1 MNELYYD
8 SRMLLIYLAVK
19 YKGDY
24 EQMLNAIILKET
36 NIPYEEVMRVCKSV
50 TSKVMTY
57 LDYDYP
63 SKLKQIQKPPLVL
76 FYYGDISL
84 LDKKSISVVGSRE
97 HSKYGKHCTERVIAD
112 IIKGKVVVS
121 GLARGIDAI
130 AHKAAIANGG
140 QTIAILGSGI
150 DCCYPKENQEL
161 YEEIKKNHL
170 LMSEYPFDTQPSKD
184 NFPMRNR
191 IVVGLGDAMFIPQIN
206 SYTSG
211 TMISINLG
219 LNLGKEI
226 YVAPHP
232 LGSEAINNRMLNE
245 GATLI
250 ESKEQ
255 LLRDLGWSE
264 S

>member
-8 SRMLLIYLAVK
+8 SRMLLVYLAVK

-24 EQMLNAIILKET
+24 EQMLNAIVLNDI
-36 NIPYEEVMRVCKSV
+36 NIPYKEVLDVYNSLNC
-50 TSKVMTY
+50 KVMTY

-63 SKLKQIQKPPLVL
+63 ARLKMIQRPPLVL

-97 HSKYGKHCTERVIAD
+97 YSRYGKHVTESVIAG

-121 GLARGIDAI
+121 GLAKGIDAI
-130 AHKAAIANGG
+130 AHQAAIDNGG
-140 QTIAILGSGI
+140 KTIAILGSGI
-150 DCCYPKENQEL
+150 DHCYPSENKAL

-191 IVVGLGDAMFIPQIN
+191 IVVALGDAMFIPQIN
-206 SYTSG
+206 TYMSG

-219 LNLGKEI
+219 LSLGKDI
-226 YVAPHP
+226 FVAPHP
-232 LGSEAINNRMLNE
+232 LGDGTINNQMLNE
-245 GATLI
+245 GAALI
-250 ESKEQ
+250 ESNEQ
-255 LLRDLGWSE
+255 LLHDLGWSE
-264 S
+264 I

>member
-1 MNELYYD
+1 MKELYYD
-8 SRMLLIYLAVK
+8 SRMLLIFLAVK

-24 EQMLNAIILKET
+24 EQMLNAMILKET
-36 NIPYEEVMRVCKSV
+36 NYPYEEVKKVCDSV
-50 TSKVMTY
+50 TSKVMTL

-63 SKLKQIQKPPLVL
+63 AKLKQVFRPPIVL

-97 HSKYGKHCTERVIAD
+97 YSNYGKHCTERVIAD

-121 GLARGIDAI
+121 GMARGIDTI

-150 DCCYPKENQEL
+150 DYCYPPENKEL

-170 LMSEYPFDTQPSKD
+170 IMSEYPFDTPPSKD

-191 IVVGLGDAMFIPQIN
+191 IVVGLGDAMFIPQVN
-206 SYTSG
+206 SFSSG
-211 TMISINLG
+211 TMISINFG
-219 LNLGKEI
+219 LNLNKEI

-232 LGSEAINNRMLNE
+232 LGSEAVNNQLLNE
-245 GATLI
+245 GATLV

-264 S
+264 K

>member
-8 SRMLLIYLAVK
+8 SRKLLVYLAVK

-24 EQMLNAIILKET
+24 EQILNAILLKET
-36 NIPYEEVMRVCKSV
+36 DVPYEEVLDVYQSLKC
-50 TSKVMTY
+50 KVMTY

-63 SKLKQIQKPPLVL
+63 LRLKQIKHPPIVL

-84 LDKKSISVVGSRE
+84 LDKRSISVVGSRE
-97 HSKYGKHCTERVIAD
+97 YSEYGKECTERIIAE

-121 GLARGIDAI
+121 GLAKGIDAI
-130 AHKAAIANGG
+130 AHQAAIDNGG

-150 DCCYPKENQEL
+150 DYCYPSENKEL

-170 LMSEYPFDTQPSKD
+170 LMSEYPFDTIPD
-184 NFPMRNR
+184 RDHFPMRNR
-191 IVVGLGDAMFIPQIN
+191 IVAALGDALFVPQIN
-206 SYTSG
+206 TYMSG
-211 TMISINLG
+211 TMITLNLA
-219 LNLGKEI
+219 LNLGKEVF
-226 YVAPHP
+226 VAPHP
-232 LGSEAINNRMLNE
+232 FGSGTINNSMLNE

-255 LLRDLGWSE
+255 MLRDLHWSDE
-264 S
+264 

>member
-24 EQMLNAIILKET
+24 DQMLNAIILKDF
-36 NIPYEEVMRVCKSV
+36 NVPYQEALKVYKSLPC
-50 TSKVMTY
+50 KVMTY

-63 SKLKQIQKPPLVL
+63 TRLKQIQRPPLVL

-84 LDKKSISVVGSRE
+84 LDKKSIAVVGSRE
-97 HSKYGKHCTERVIAD
+97 YSRYGKHCTESVIAG

-121 GLARGIDAI
+121 GLAKGIDAI
-130 AHKAAIANGG
+130 AHQAAIENGG
-140 QTIAILGSGI
+140 KTIAILGSGI
-150 DCCYPKENQEL
+150 DHCYPVENKEL

-170 LMSEYPFDTQPSKD
+170 LMSEYPFDTMPD
-184 NFPMRNR
+184 RDHFPMRNR
-191 IVVGLGDAMFIPQIN
+191 IVVALGDAMFIPQIN
-206 SYTSG
+206 TYMSG

-226 YVAPHP
+226 FVAPHP
-232 LGSEAINNRMLNE
+232 LDSQTINNRLLNE

-250 ESKEQ
+250 ESNEQ
-255 LLRDLGWSE
+255 MLHDLGWSE
-264 S
+264 

>member
-1 MNELYYD
+1 M
-8 SRMLLIYLAVK
+8 LIYLAVK

-24 EQMLNAIILKET
+24 EQMLNAMILKDVD
-36 NIPYEEVMRVCKSV
+36 IPYEEVMRVYKSLPCKA
-50 TSKVMTY
+50 MTY

-63 SKLKQIQKPPLVL
+63 ERLKRIKKPPFVL

-97 HSKYGKHCTERVIAD
+97 YSNYGKHCTERVIAG
-112 IIKGKVVVS
+112 IIKGNVVVS

-130 AHKAAIANGG
+130 AHQAAIDNGG
-140 QTIAILGSGI
+140 KTIAILGSGI
-150 DCCYPKENQEL
+150 DYCYPAENRKL

-170 LMSEYPFDTQPSKD
+170 IMSEYPFDAMPERD

-191 IVVGLGDAMFIPQIN
+191 IVAALGDALFVPQIN
-206 SYTSG
+206 AYMSG
-211 TMISINLG
+211 TMITINLA
-219 LNLGKEI
+219 LELGKEVF
-226 YVAPHP
+226 VAPQP
-232 LGSEAINNRMLNE
+232 LGSDTVNNAMINE

-255 LLRDLGWSE
+255 MLRDLHWSE
-264 S
+264 

>member
-24 EQMLNAIILKET
+24 EQMLNAIMLKDI
-36 NIPYEEVMRVCKSV
+36 NVPYEEALKVYQSLSC
-50 TSKVMTY
+50 KVMTY

-63 SKLKQIQKPPLVL
+63 ARLKQIQRPPLVL

-84 LDKKSISVVGSRE
+84 LDKKSIAVVGSRDF
-97 HSKYGKHCTERVIAD
+97 SNYGKHVTERVIAD

-121 GLARGIDAI
+121 GLAKGIDAI
-130 AHKAAIANGG
+130 AHQAAINNGG
-140 QTIAILGSGI
+140 RTIAILGSGI
-150 DCCYPKENQEL
+150 DYCYPSENKKL
-161 YEEIKKNHL
+161 YEVIKKNHL
-170 LMSEYPFDTQPSKD
+170 VMSEYPFDTQPSKD

-211 TMISINLG
+211 TMISINFG

-232 LGSEAINNRMLNE
+232 LGSDAINNKMLNE

>member
-8 SRMLLIYLAVK
+8 SRKLLIYLAVK

-24 EQMLNAIILKET
+24 EQMLGAMILKDV
-36 NIPYEEVMRVCKSV
+36 NAPYEEVLKVCNSLPCKAI
-50 TSKVMTY
+50 TF

-63 SKLKQIQKPPLVL
+63 ERLKQIQRPPLVL

-84 LDKKSISVVGSRE
+84 LDKKSIAVVGSRE
-97 HSKYGKHCTERVIAD
+97 YSEYGKDCTERVIAE

-121 GLARGIDAI
+121 GLAKGIDAI
-130 AHKAAIANGG
+130 AHRAAIDNGG
-140 QTIAILGSGI
+140 RTIAILGSGI
-150 DCCYPKENQEL
+150 DYCYPSENRAL

-170 LMSEYPFDTQPSKD
+170 VMSEYPFDTTPD
-184 NFPMRNR
+184 REHFPLRNR
-191 IVVGLGDAMFIPQIN
+191 IVVGLSDAMLIPQIN
-206 SYTSG
+206 SHMSG
-211 TMISINLG
+211 TMIS
-219 LNLGKEI
+219 LNLALQLNKE
-226 YVAPHP
+226 VFVVPHP
-232 LGSEAINNRMLNE
+232 LGSEAINNSLLNE